1 MVKKV
6 LLHIFLLFITVLT
19 FAQHDDIDKRILSAR
34 EKTNSEPLQALRE
47 AEILIDECTH
57 LNYDKGLAECYN
69 LQGIVLFTRGVN
81 DMALQSFIRSLEY
94 YRLLDDTIGISLV
107 YNNLGVVS
115 YSISKYHYSI
125 FFFNQSLKIQTRDNK
140 FRNIVDL
147 KNNIGSLYEKLQ
159 MYDTAMS
166 LHREA
171 LGIAVRNDYE
181 VGIATAFNNIGVIFE
196 NSGQTDSAVYYYKES
211 ILFKDSIPESQ
222 LSLTYT
228 NLGRTLLRNSDYDYA
243 ALCLDSALGFAM
255 SSGASAQLP
264 EIYKL
269 YSDYFESQGEITQAY
284 EYLKKYKDITEK
296 IEAQTTEGDFA
307 DFILSMQ
314 QNKWQKEK
322 LLLDR
327 QMKLQS
333 RVQWLI
339 IAIIAVALIFFV
351 LLFIYFRN
359 RTRML
364 DQKHALAE
372 SEKRRLADEL
382 ESKAIIAQLEH
393 EKLTNDLQTK
403 ERQLTSMTM
412 HIVTKNETLQEI
424 DKNVSL
430 LIDTN
435 AEVAGSANLKKIQ
448 SIIRMNAGDEAVWNN
463 YFYHFEQVYPGFFKI
478 LSETHPDVTQG
489 EQKLCAYI
497 LINLS
502 NKEIAHVMGISE
514 ASIKIKKN
522 RLSKK
527 LKLDIAS
534 DLTAY
539 LRKFA
544 E

>member
-1 MVKKV
+1 MKKILLYIV
-6 LLHIFLLFITVLT
+6 LSLASFSAFSQLEE
-19 FAQHDDIDKRILSAR
+19 IDKRIAAAR
-34 EKTNSEPLQALRE
+34 SKTDTEPLQALRE
-47 AEILIDECTH
+47 AEALIDECAN

-69 LQGIVLFTRGVN
+69 LQGIVLFTRGLN

-94 YRLLDDTIGISLV
+94 YQHVDDTVGISLV

-115 YSISKYHYSI
+115 YTISKYHYSI
-125 FFFNQSLKIQTRDNK
+125 FFFNQSLKIQIRAKK

-147 KNNIGSLYEKLQ
+147 KNNIGSLYEKLH
-159 MYDTAMS
+159 MYDTAMA
-166 LHREA
+166 LHRESV
-171 LGIAVRNDYE
+171 LISRQHDYP
-181 VGIATAFNNIGVIFE
+181 VGIATAMNNLAVIYE
-196 NSGQTDSAVYYYKES
+196 NTGNRDSAVFYYKAS
-211 ILFKDSIPESQ
+211 LAFHDSIAKSQ
-222 LSLTYT
+222 LALTYS
-228 NLGRTLLRNSDYDYA
+228 NLARTLLNGGDNESA
-243 ALCLDSALGFAM
+243 AEYLDSALFNAIE
-255 SSGASAQLP
+255 SDASAQLP

-269 YSDYFESQGEITQAY
+269 YSQYYESTGEIAKAY
-284 EYLKKYKDITEK
+284 QNLKKYKDITEK
-296 IEAQTTEGDFA
+296 IESQTTEGDFA

-314 QNKWQKEK
+314 QSKWQKEK
-322 LLLDR
+322 SLLDK
-327 QMKLQS
+327 QMKLQN

-339 IAIIAVALIFFV
+339 IAIIAVALVLFV
-351 LLFIYFRN
+351 LLFINIRN
-359 RTRML
+359 RNRML

-372 SEKRRLADEL
+372 SEKRRLSEEL
-382 ESKAIIAQLEH
+382 ENKAIIAQLEK
-393 EKLTNDLQTK
+393 EKLTNDLQMK

-424 DKNVSL
+424 EKN
-430 LIDTN
+430 IDQF
-435 AEVAGSANLKKIQ
+435 VSANTDKGNDASLKKIQ

-463 YFYHFEQVYPGFFKI
+463 YFYHFDQVYPGFFKV
-478 LSETHPDVTQG
+478 LSETHPDITQG

>member
-1 MVKKV
+1 MRKI
-6 LLHIFLLFITVLT
+6 LLHIILLLVSFSA
-19 FAQHDDIDKRILSAR
+19 FAQFEEIDKRITSAR
-34 EKTNSEPLQALRE
+34 AKTNSAPLQALRE
-47 AEILIDECTH
+47 AEILIDECTRM
-57 LNYDKGLAECYN
+57 NYEKGLAECYN
-69 LQGIVLFTRGVN
+69 LQGIVLFTRGLN

-94 YRLLDDTIGISLV
+94 YQSVDDTVGISLV

-115 YSISKYHYSI
+115 YTISKYHYSI
-125 FFFNQSLKIQTRDNK
+125 FFFNQSLKIQTRAK
-140 FRNIVDL
+140 KYRNIVDL

-159 MYDTAMS
+159 MYDTAMA
-166 LHREA
+166 LHRES
-171 LGIAVRNDYE
+171 IEISRQHDYP
-181 VGIATAFNNIGVIFE
+181 VGIATAMNNIAVIFE
-196 NSGQTDSAVYYYKES
+196 NTGNRDSAVFYYKAS
-211 ILFKDSIPESQ
+211 LAYHDSIAKSQ
-222 LSLTYT
+222 LALTYS
-228 NLGRTLLRNSDYDYA
+228 NLARTFLNSGDNESAVEY
-243 ALCLDSALGFAM
+243 LDSALNNAIV
-255 SSGASAQLP
+255 SDASAQLP

-269 YSDYFESQGEITQAY
+269 FSQYYESKGEIGKAF
-284 EYLKKYKDITEK
+284 ENLKKYKDITEK

-314 QNKWQKEK
+314 QTKWQKEK
-322 LLLDR
+322 SMLDK
-327 QMKLQS
+327 QMKLQN

-339 IAIIAVALIFFV
+339 IGIIAVALILFV
-351 LLFIYFRN
+351 LLFFNIRN
-359 RTRML
+359 RNRML

-372 SEKRRLADEL
+372 SEKRRLAEEL
-382 ESKAIIAQLEH
+382 ESKAIIAQLEKD
-393 EKLTNDLQTK
+393 KLTNDLQMK

-424 DKNVSL
+424 EKNIDQFVS
-430 LIDTN
+430 TN
-435 AEVAGSANLKKIQ
+435 NEKGNDASLKKIQ

-463 YFYHFEQVYPGFFKI
+463 YFYHFDQVYPGFFKV
-478 LSETHPDVTQG
+478 LSEAHPDITQG

>member
-1 MVKKV
+1 M
-6 LLHIFLLFITVLT
+6 I
-19 FAQHDDIDKRILSAR
+19 AQNEDIDKRITEAR
-34 EKTNSEPLQALRE
+34 NKTNSEPLQALQE
-47 AEILIDECTH
+47 AEELIDECTK
-57 LNYDKGLAECYN
+57 LNYSKGLAECYN
-69 LQGIVLFTRGVN
+69 LQGIVLFNRGLN

-94 YRLLDDTIGISLV
+94 FREIDDTMGISFV

-115 YSISKYHYSI
+115 YTINKYHYSI
-125 FFFNQSLKIQTRDNK
+125 FFFNQSLRIQVRDNK
-140 FRNIVDL
+140 YRNIVDL
-147 KNNIGSLYEKLQ
+147 KNNIGSIYEKLK
-159 MYDTAMS
+159 MYDTAMA

-171 LGIAVRNDYE
+171 IRISTQHPYD
-181 VGIATAFNNIGVIFE
+181 VGMATAFNNIAVIYE
-196 NSGQTDSAVYYYKES
+196 NSGIVDSAVYYYTAS
-211 ILFKDSIPESQ
+211 LNYRDSLPQSQ

-228 NLGRTLLRNSDYDYA
+228 NLARTLLNSGNNRHAFLY
-243 ALCLDSALGFAM
+243 LDSALNTAL
-255 SSGASAQLP
+255 ASEALAQLP

-269 YSDYFESQGEITQAY
+269 YSQYYESEGDMNKAFIN
-284 EYLKKYKDITEK
+284 LKKYKESTEK
-296 IEAQTTEGDFA
+296 IETQTTEGDFA

-314 QNKWQKEK
+314 QSKWQKERT
-322 LLLDR
+322 LLDK
-327 QMKLQS
+327 QMKLQN

-339 IAIIAVALIFFV
+339 IGIIAVALIVLVLFF
-351 LLFIYFRN
+351 INIRN
-359 RTRML
+359 RNRML

-372 SEKRRLADEL
+372 SEKRRLAEEL
-382 ESKAIIAQLEH
+382 ESKAIIAQLEKD
-393 EKLTNDLQTK
+393 KLTNDLQTK

-412 HIVTKNETLQEI
+412 HIVTKNETLLEI
-424 DKNVSL
+424 EKSMNQFVSSNPDRSNDAAL
-430 LIDTN
+430 N
-435 AEVAGSANLKKIQ
+435 KIQ

-463 YFYHFEQVYPGFFKI
+463 YFYHFEQVYPGFFKV
-478 LSETHPDVTQG
+478 LTDAHPDLTQG